1 MDFQKK
7 HNFVDYNLALNGF
20 QRPDYFDVAV
30 ILGSGLGPFAEQFED
45 SKSIPYSKI
54 PGFGTVTV
62 EGHSGTLHS
71 GKIGNK
77 SVLGFAG
84 RFHAYEGHNW
94 NSVLAT
100 VHLAA
105 SLNVRHILIT
115 NAAGGCNPQFEPGDL
130 MLIRDYLYMGQI
142 RTDVGKRFP
151 LRYDPTDLAEKA
163 HRVALEN
170 AINLNE
176 GTYCYVSGPT
186 YETKAEVRA
195 FRKMGADAIGMS
207 TVPELQEATILGIPC
222 LGISLITNKSTGMG
236 TTTLTHDEVSETA
249 ADSRERF
256 ATLLKELIL
265 EL

>member
-1 MDFQKK
+1 MEFERK
-7 HNFVDYNLALNGF
+7 HSFVDYNLALNGF
-20 QRPDYFDVAV
+20 QRPDHFDVAV
-30 ILGSGLGPFAEQFED
+30 ILGSGLGPFADQFED

-62 EGHSGTLHS
+62 EGHSGTLHA

-84 RFHAYEGHNW
+84 RFHAYEGYNW
-94 NSVLAT
+94 KSVLAT

-105 SLNVRHILIT
+105 SLKARHIIVT

-130 MLIRDYLYMGQI
+130 MLIRDYLYMGQP
-142 RTDVGKRFP
+142 RKDVGTRFP
-151 LRYDPTDLAEKA
+151 KRYNPAELAEKA
-163 HRVALEN
+163 QKVALRN
-170 AINLNE
+170 AIKLNE

-207 TVPELQEATILGIPC
+207 TVPELQESTILGIPC

-236 TTTLTHDEVSETA
+236 NATLTHDEVSETA

-256 ATLLKELIL
+256 ATLLKELIV